1 MLCSPRFL
9 LLFVNDIAR
18 LFLLV
23 LMNELNMFV
32 GFDFSLWSFL
42 FWEQWVWAQ
51 NVSMIDIQQI
61 GSGGLTSNNETDI

>member
-42 FWEQWVWAQ
+42 F
-51 NVSMIDIQQI
+51 
-61 GSGGLTSNNETDI
+61 